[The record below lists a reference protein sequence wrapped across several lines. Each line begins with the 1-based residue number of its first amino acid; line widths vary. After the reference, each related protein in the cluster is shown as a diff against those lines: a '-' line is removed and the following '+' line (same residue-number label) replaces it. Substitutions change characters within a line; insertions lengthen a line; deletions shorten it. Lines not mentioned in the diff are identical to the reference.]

1 MQDTLITI
9 SIVTFGLLLLANV
22 FFRIRTFM
30 TFKKLA
36 HKGIGFTKE
45 HIFDRNRLEKEV
57 LARHPEDRALI
68 LSHVNSIKLSMR
80 ISVLAVLVLTLCGG
94 VLMYYRNQS

>member
-9 SIVTFGLLLLANV
+9 TIVTFGLILLANV
-22 FFRIRTFM
+22 FFRIKTFM

-45 HIFDRNRLEKEV
+45 HVFDRNRLEKEV
-57 LARHPEDRALI
+57 LARYPEDRVLI
-68 LSHVNSIKLSMR
+68 LAHVNSIKLSMR
-80 ISVLAVLVLTLCGG
+80 VSVLGVLVLTLCGA
-94 VLMYYRNQS
+94 VLMYYRNPS